1 MGRVV
6 SNLQGWGWRAERA
19 WRRGRLPAV
28 AWLVVGVA
36 SAVAFGAAAWRL
48 QQIDIEHTRLTAAVQ
63 EARANRDRSRP
74 PAQLAA
80 AEPDFA
86 ATLPR
91 EADGADVLRRLQSL
105 CTTQG
110 VSLGNVDIT
119 TTTPT
124 AENLGKV
131 ALRGVL
137 TGSYVQTKGVLADL
151 LAQLPGAA
159 LESARWR
166 PGDANRPA
174 EMNLSLTVWSAP
186 LVSSA
191 GAAPSREV
199 PQ

>member
-1 MGRVV
+1 
-6 SNLQGWGWRAERA
+6 
-19 WRRGRLPAV
+19 V
-28 AWLVVGVA
+28 AWLVAGVI
-36 SAVAFGAAAWRL
+36 SAAALGAAAWRL

-63 EARANRDRSRP
+63 QARAERDRLRR
-74 PAQLAA
+74 PAQPDAP
-80 AEPDFA
+80 EPDFA
-86 ATLPR
+86 AMLPR
-91 EADGADVLRRLQSL
+91 EADSADVLRRLQSL

-119 TTTPT
+119 TTAPT

-137 TGSYVQTKGVLADL
+137 TGSYVQTKRVLADL

-186 LVSSA
+186 LVSST
-191 GAAPSREV
+191 GAVASREV
-199 PQ
+199 QP